1 MLKNPKKNFGVMP
14 TGNFLAG
21 VILVMGFLVIPFI
34 TTCIKAVTGAEIS
47 GVEAFGTGA
56 RLVFLVLFAS
66 ILHKKDKDSYG
77 IYAISKRLRYVQ
89 KTLIPF
95 LNRKYGVKIKASDSQ
110 MLSRIALGGHIAAVT
125 ATKPTKAIDDLHF
138 MGWEEIEKVATTGKK
153 DDDLGSL
160 VYLVTDTEDGSM
172 QEIEPVGYK
181 EGDPIVVY
189 RTPQERISLAET
201 ETGIK
206 NMIFDIISSLPVSQT
221 VIRTC
226 VPSDDEMP
234 GVEAELRVSVEP
246 GGIVS
251 YSNEEL
257 KSMIESTVFNVRMS
271 STGLV
276 VSLINTPDGKT
287 YVSGRLVSNDNYA
300 DISGKN
306 LRHMTKAEDT
316 DSIIFLD
323 DLKSIH

>member
-1 MLKNPKKNFGVMP
+1 MLKNPKKNFGIMP

-21 VILVMGFLVIPFI
+21 VILVMGFLVIPFFV
-34 TTCIKAVTGAEIS
+34 TCIKAATGAEITS
-47 GVEAFGTGA
+47 IDAFATGA

-66 ILHKKDKDSYG
+66 ILHKRDKDSYG
-77 IYAISKRLRYVQ
+77 LYAISKRIRYIQ

-110 MLSRIALGGHIAAVT
+110 MLTRLAVGGHIAAIKNGRGV
-125 ATKPTKAIDDLHF
+125 DDLHF
-138 MGWEEIEKVATTGKK
+138 MGWEEIENVAKTGEAN
-153 DDDLGSL
+153 DDLGNL
-160 VYLVTDTEDGSM
+160 VYLVTDAEDGSL
-172 QEIEPVGYK
+172 QEMEPVGYK

-189 RTPQERISLAET
+189 RTPEARIPLAET

-206 NMIFDIISSLPVSQT
+206 NMIFDIISSLPVSHT
-221 VIRTC
+221 VIRSC

-251 YSNEEL
+251 YSNDEL
-257 KSMIESTVFNVRMS
+257 KTMIESTVFNVRMS

-287 YVSGRLVSNDNYA
+287 YVSGRLVSNDNYS
-300 DISGKN
+300 DISGKS

-316 DSIIFLD
+316 ESIIFLD